1 MLKLYYGILRQSLHD
16 SLRYLALLLITSAL
30 MFVTASQA
38 TAHSGGT
45 NRYGCHAGT
54 KPCHC
59 HTPKEPIPLGIDPC
73 DGTPVY
79 TVPYYPDFTY
89 SRKEPRPSKHE
100 MTALYNKV
108 NALYDRLTESIV
120 YGLKLTRKKPH
131 LFKTC
136 EEWALVMKLM
146 STINILTPQ
155 RAASLERK
163 CYDKGHRK
171 FGRYMAKL
179 IDRLPI

>member
-1 MLKLYYGILRQSLHD
+1 MGTS
-16 SLRYLALLLITSAL
+16 SLLILSVVVFVFASETS
-30 MFVTASQA
+30 
-38 TAHSGGT
+38 AHSGGT
-45 NRYGCHAGT
+45 NRYGCHDGAR
-54 KPCHC
+54 PCHC
-59 HTPKEPIPLGIDPC
+59 HTPKEPKPPGINPC

-89 SRKEPRPSKHE
+89 SGKEPRPTKQGMTTLYSK
-100 MTALYNKV
+100 M

-120 YGLKLTRKKPH
+120 YGLKPIHKKPH
-131 LFKTC
+131 LFKSC

-146 STINILTPQ
+146 STINILTPK

-179 IDRLPI
+179 IDRLPVKLL